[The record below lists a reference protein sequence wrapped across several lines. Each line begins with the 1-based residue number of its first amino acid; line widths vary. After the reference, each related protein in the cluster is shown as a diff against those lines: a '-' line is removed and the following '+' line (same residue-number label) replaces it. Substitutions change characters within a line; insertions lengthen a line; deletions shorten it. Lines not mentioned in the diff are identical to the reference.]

1 MDEVQKI
8 YHYLN
13 TTDKILVFTS
23 ETTARNAILSFIE
36 KYPGKAVFP
45 DRAISWD
52 RFLLSLKDTFQKR
65 EITKTERKVFAYSF
79 LKSGGLD
86 KMEAFAS
93 PKYKESTLSYSSYIA
108 SLLPLFP
115 SEDDS
120 IITSIPKKM
129 LNDIKIIRK
138 AYCEYLESH
147 NLFERNYI
155 SPDYSK
161 IEKNKY
167 VFVFPSTF
175 TSAEADK
182 IVSLNLVDVIKE
194 DKGDERLIEYEN
206 SLSEIRGTLRAI
218 EKDREKYNDDEIA
231 ITSSSLS
238 TYRPYLESEAK
249 KRDIPLV
256 FTSSEMLS
264 TYPEGRLMQQL
275 YSLYSSSWAFEEMKK
290 LLLDPIYPFK
300 DRKKFISILRR
311 AVDKRIENKGIKSW
325 MSVLEGDEKSLL
337 LSLIHSV
344 QRIVKSS
351 KSRMTLLSIKEFR
364 DTYFMEGKWNEE
376 EDRVFGSILNL
387 LESMGEDEINGLFSL
402 FLSLLDETG
411 YVERSDSEAGIRV
424 YAYPASCGLITKVHY
439 IIGLDDRTTEK
450 RIDDYPFLLSGG
462 REVRNITESL
472 LNIYRSSHFTS
483 KTVLSG
489 TTEGF
494 DGARLLPPLFLES
507 AVKSKAQASDAY
519 TEEGEY
525 WRENKKPNLKPYLT
539 QALSYEKAKNTSL
552 KRRKTEVKIKS
563 FVEENISLSVSR
575 VRDYD
580 QCPYRGYV
588 ATRLKIEDKN
598 FSPLLEDPR
607 AVGVILHNTIEKAIE
622 EAGRI
627 SDIDDER
634 LEFIFLEELEK
645 AVKRRDITE
654 AYTYEHIKGKY
665 ENKLEGIK
673 NANKAHLYSS
683 LNLVQNEV
691 EINGYPLTGEVTING
706 RVDTIL
712 SGGDKKYIIDWKTG
726 GSSDY
731 SSSSLSDTSLQIILY
746 ALLLDDDIAGGAFY
760 SIKDENYKV
769 VWPTESYYQKNGVKK
784 TEGYTKEAVIIN
796 SKERL
801 EKIITHLESGD
812 FTPHPKSGNCSLCPY
827 FRLCRS
833 RFAASKEERDDK

>member
-13 TTDKILVFTS
+13 TTDKTLVFTS

-36 KYPGKAVFP
+36 KYPGKAVFS

-52 RFLLSLKDTFQKR
+52 RFLLSLKDTYSKR

-79 LKSGGLD
+79 LKSGGLE
-86 KMEAFAS
+86 KMETFAS
-93 PKYKESTLSYSSYIA
+93 PEYKESALSYSSYIA
-108 SLLPLFP
+108 SLLPSFP
-115 SEDDS
+115 SEDEP
-120 IITSIPKKM
+120 IIQSIPKRM
-129 LNDIKIIRK
+129 LNDIRIIRK

-155 SPDYSK
+155 APDYSK
-161 IEKNKY
+161 IEKERY

-182 IVSLNLVDVIKE
+182 IVALNLVDVIKE
-194 DKGDERLIEYEN
+194 DEGEERLSEYEN

-218 EKDREKYNDDEIA
+218 EKDRERYNDDEIA

-249 KRDIPLV
+249 IRDIPLV
-256 FTSSEMLS
+256 FTSAEMLS
-264 TYPEGRLMQQL
+264 CYPEGRLMHQL
-275 YSLYSSSWAFEEMKK
+275 YALYTSSWAFEEMKK
-290 LLLDPIYPFK
+290 LLLDPVYPFK
-300 DRKKFISILRR
+300 DREKFISILRH
-311 AVDKRIENKGIKSW
+311 AVDKRIEGKGIKSW
-325 MSVLEGDEKSLL
+325 MSVLESEEKSLM
-337 LSLIHSV
+337 LSLIQSV
-344 QRIVKSS
+344 QRVVKSS

-387 LESMGEDEINGLFSL
+387 LESMGDDEISGLFSL
-402 FLSLLDETG
+402 FLSLLDETA
-411 YVERSDSEAGIRV
+411 YVERTENKAGIRV

-450 RIDDYPFLLSGG
+450 KIDDYPFLLSLG
-462 REVRNITESL
+462 RDVRNITDSL
-472 LNIYRSSHFTS
+472 LNIYRSSHFAE

-494 DGARLLPPLFLES
+494 DGARLLPPLFLDG
-507 AVKSKAQASDAY
+507 AVKSKAPSSDAY

-525 WRENKKPNLKPYLT
+525 WRENKKPDIKPYMA
-539 QALSYEKAKNTSL
+539 QALSYERASSTSL
-552 KRRKTEVKIKS
+552 KGRKAEVKIKS
-563 FVEENISLSVSR
+563 FTHDALSLSVSR

-588 ATRLKIEDKN
+588 STRLKIDEKN

-607 AVGVILHNTIEKAIE
+607 AVGVILHNTIEKTLE

-627 SDIDDER
+627 VDIEDER
-634 LEFIFLEELEK
+634 LQFNFLDELEK
-645 AVKRRDITE
+645 AVKRRDITT

-665 ENKLEGIK
+665 GNKLEGIK
-673 NANKAHLYSS
+673 SANKASLYSS
-683 LNLVQNEV
+683 LNLIQNEV
-691 EINGYPLTGEVTING
+691 EIDGYPLTGAITING

-712 SGGDKKYIIDWKTG
+712 CDGEKKYIIDWKTG

-801 EKIITHLESGD
+801 EKIISHLESGD
-812 FTPHPKSGNCSLCPY
+812 FTPQPKAGSCSPCPY

-833 RFAASKEERDDK
+833 RYAVSKEERSDK